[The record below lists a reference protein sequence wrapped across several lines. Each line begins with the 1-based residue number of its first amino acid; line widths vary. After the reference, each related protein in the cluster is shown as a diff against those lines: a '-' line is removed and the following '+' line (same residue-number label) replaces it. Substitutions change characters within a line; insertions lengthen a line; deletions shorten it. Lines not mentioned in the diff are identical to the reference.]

1 MTNPIHNKTVAL
13 IAGPTASGKTGL
25 AIALAN
31 HNPDQKY
38 IIINA
43 DSAQIYDHLPILS
56 AQPDAEEMTQAEHR
70 LFGYKYGSITCSAV
84 SWANDAKSEIDK
96 AHSENAIPIL
106 VGGTGMYIR
115 TLLDGIAPIPDID
128 PDIRQSVRTME
139 THQAYEQLSA
149 LDAPMADILN
159 PNDTTRI
166 ARALE
171 VIMSTGTSIATWRK
185 KKEGGIAEAIN
196 LKPLIL
202 LPPREWLYEKCD
214 KRFVQMMDIGAIEEV
229 EALIKRNPPADSPL
243 WRAIGVKEI
252 SAYINGD
259 IDKEKAIELG
269 QIATRQYAKR
279 QYTWFRNQAPS
290 RWQRA
295 DGEINYK
302 NINDFVT
309 LFH

>member
-1 MTNPIHNKTVAL
+1 MTNPISNKTVAL

-25 AIALAN
+25 AIALAK

-38 IIINA
+38 SIINA
-43 DSAQIYDHLPILS
+43 DSAQIYNHLPILS
-56 AQPDAEEMTQAEHR
+56 AQPDADELAQAEHR
-70 LFGYKYGSITCSAV
+70 LFGYKDGSTTCSTV
-84 SWANDAKSEIDK
+84 SWANDAKLEIDR
-96 AHSENAIPIL
+96 AHGENAIPIL
-106 VGGTGMYIR
+106 VGGTGLYIR

-128 PDIRQSVRTME
+128 PEIRQSVRNME
-139 THQAYEQLSA
+139 TCAAYEKLAA
-149 LDAPMADILN
+149 LDPPMAKTLN

-171 VIMSTGTSIATWRK
+171 VIMSTKISIALWRQ
-185 KKEGGIAEAIN
+185 KKEGGISTIIN
-196 LKPLIL
+196 LKPLLL
-202 LPPREWLYEKCD
+202 LPPRDWLYEKCD
-214 KRFVQMMDIGAIEEV
+214 RRFVQMLESGAIEEV
-229 EALIKRNPPADSPL
+229 EELLKRNPPADSPL

-259 IDKEKAIELG
+259 IDRRTAIELG

-279 QYTWFRNQAPS
+279 QYSWFRNQAPFVWK
-290 RWQRA
+290 RVE
-295 DGEINYK
+295 DKINYK